1 MLRAT
6 AVNVFLLFIA
16 GLVTEQ
22 PSMAQDAPGEVSQYE
37 ASVSWLGLTPK
48 GNVQTNSN
56 RVDFGSDLGIDRMQS
71 QVGFWFLANPWERNG
86 IFVEF
91 IPYRFDGELTL
102 TRSFRFGGVTFP
114 VNEPITATASLNFVS
129 GGYHRTV
136 LRRNHFDGGLLAGVG
151 YMALRSDAVGPSVG
165 EAEVDRDI
173 VFPLVGFIGRYRPG
187 TQSQFTIR
195 GEIRGMTFGS
205 YGSYLDVSGS
215 VAFNLSPHIAI
226 EAGYRVLDGDGHHK
240 TRGAD
245 VNFHGP
251 LITFRMHD
259 R

>member
-1 MLRAT
+1 
-6 AVNVFLLFIA
+6 
-16 GLVTEQ
+16 
-22 PSMAQDAPGEVSQYE
+22 
-37 ASVSWLGLTPK
+37 
-48 GNVQTNSN
+48 
-56 RVDFGSDLGIDRMQS
+56 
-71 QVGFWFLANPWERNG
+71 
-86 IFVEF
+86 
-91 IPYRFDGELTL
+91 
-102 TRSFRFGGVTFP
+102 
-114 VNEPITATASLNFVS
+114 
-129 GGYHRTV
+129 
-136 LRRNHFDGGLLAGVG
+136 
-151 YMALRSDAVGPSVG
+151 MALRSDAVGPSVG

-187 TQSQFTIR
+187 AQSQFTIR

-205 YGSYLDVSGS
+205 YGSYLDVAGS